1 MNFTNERKATLV
13 LEKWKIWKNL
23 INRFFINLYGN
34 YSFSNDNRW
43 DADFRMDRT
52 THDYWYTN
60 NVANDFYVSG
70 SDSMSN
76 YTDTIVSC
84 NVSGNKLSLRVP
96 ISLRV
101 RVRLRF
107 VPFLREQMPFIYQVY
122 LLMINKNEVIIGN
135 FFQKSHL

>member
-1 MNFTNERKATLV
+1 
-13 LEKWKIWKNL
+13 
-23 INRFFINLYGN
+23 
-34 YSFSNDNRW
+34 
-43 DADFRMDRT
+43 MDRT